1 MGYIYAIII
10 ILIIAAFIEYPV
22 ISIAVASLL
31 IFLIVKLVK
40 SSENN
45 GLRDSENVVEL
56 AVEYIE
62 EAYKIAIENESIE
75 PSVLTMY
82 IQKEGNSDNM
92 GFQVVLYTHETYRG
106 SVEYAISEYYGWE
119 IHTSE
124 DDDIYIDKEMPLG
137 IKCGWNKF
145 NAAVWNR
152 IKERHPEWKVGF
164 VRDNKSAISF

>member
-62 EAYKIAIENESIE
+62 ERYMI
-75 PSVLTMY
+75 
-82 IQKEGNSDNM
+82 
-92 GFQVVLYTHETYRG
+92 
-106 SVEYAISEYYGWE
+106 
-119 IHTSE
+119 
-124 DDDIYIDKEMPLG
+124 
-137 IKCGWNKF
+137 
-145 NAAVWNR
+145 
-152 IKERHPEWKVGF
+152 
-164 VRDNKSAISF
+164 